1 VDDLTALLHALH
13 GGVFATLSILGSG
26 KGSRAISA
34 TAAQRMQTGAD
45 TVGETLVWTVYG
57 SPDKFVARP
66 CMTLG
71 GVTPM
76 PVHLE
81 APTLEQLR
89 ALLPA
94 GLTWTDRLPDD
105 DPRVVETWQ

>member
-1 VDDLTALLHALH
+1 VDHLR
-13 GGVFATLSILGSG
+13 GVLDGLQVVVATLSILGTG
-26 KGSRAISA
+26 KGSRKINAK
-34 TAAQRMQTGAD
+34 AAQRLQMGAEH
-45 TVGETLVWTVYG
+45 VGETLLWTVYG

-81 APTLEQLR
+81 SRTLDGLR
-89 ALLPA
+89 VQLPA
-94 GLTWTDRLPDD
+94 GLTRTDRLPDD

>member
-1 VDDLTALLHALH
+1 LKDI
-13 GGVFATLSILGSG
+13 GGVFAALHHVLATVTILGSG
-26 KGSRAISA
+26 KGSRKISA
-34 TAAQRMQTGAD
+34 KAAQRMQSGAD
-45 TVGETLVWTVYG
+45 AVGETLIWTVYG
-57 SPDKFVARP
+57 SPERFVARP

-89 ALLPA
+89 AQLPA
-94 GLTWTDRLPDD
+94 GLSWSDRLPDD
-105 DPRVVETWQ
+105 DPVVVETWQ